1 MAGPAANHEQD
12 DSPFVVGA
20 ALCMAALLIWL
31 LWWAFH
37 AQIAYYSLWINWT
50 LMAALDWL
58 PWAAEVRRE
67 LAQLA
72 GQARTLEP
80 LVLWKALSISGL
92 FFAPLTLLATA
103 LLARRMWTHPSNV
116 TRRGITAETL
126 PWIMAKHAP
135 AIIPMLY
142 APNLLKN
149 DPPEHRSMLAPD
161 EWVTLH
167 RLVVD
172 ERLDHAKTRELLI
185 GHLGQRIRT
194 PLDLHPHERA
204 LFAVFGARLL
214 SGGEELEQAQVL
226 LDRLNRSCHTGTYQ
240 GRRGYPDLS
249 IADAAFHTYAT
260 HPEAARWVASHGY
273 ARTLLHAMHLE
284 AVKRGKLPSSHFR
297 WLKGIDRSLWAALN
311 TTGRK
316 TPFIESV
323 AVFTQT
329 RWESY
334 LETLGTPLQEPHLD
348 DAITA
353 IEAYLTK
360 VGLIRKPKRNPYED

>member
-1 MAGPAANHEQD
+1 MAGAAGSQEQD
-12 DSPFVVGA
+12 DSPFLLGI
-20 ALCMAALLIWL
+20 ALLLAALLTGL

-37 AQIAYYSLWINWT
+37 AQIVYYSLWINWT
-50 LMAALDWL
+50 LMAWLDWL
-58 PWAAEVRRE
+58 PWAADVRRE
-67 LAQLA
+67 LARLA
-72 GQARTLEP
+72 GQAGTLGP
-80 LVLWKALSISGL
+80 LALWRALSKAGL

-103 LLARRMWTHPSNV
+103 WLARRMWTHPSNL
-116 TRRGITAETL
+116 TRRGITVETL

-142 APNLLKN
+142 APNLLKH

-161 EWVTLH
+161 EWVILH

-172 ERLDHAKTRELLI
+172 ERLDHAKTRGLLI
-185 GHLGQRIRT
+185 ADLGRRIDT
-194 PLDLHPHERA
+194 PLALQAHERA

-214 SGGEELEQAQVL
+214 SDGEDLEQAQSL
-226 LDRLNRSCHTGTYQ
+226 LDRMNQSCHTGTYQ

-249 IADAAFHTYAT
+249 IADAAFHKYAA
-260 HPEAARWVASHGY
+260 HPAAARWVAAHGY

-297 WLKGIDRSLWAALN
+297 WLKGIDRPLWAALN

-334 LETLGTPLQEPHLD
+334 LETLGTPLQEPYVE
-348 DAITA
+348 DAIAA
-353 IEAYLTK
+353 IEAYLAK
-360 VGLIRKPKRNPYED
+360 LGLIRKPKRNPYEN